1 MARDLLGETR
11 AFVLKWRSDRGLEG
25 TKALPNR
32 NELPYQWMAPFLN
45 KVQANKDK
53 LKIGTA

>member
-11 AFVLKWRSDRGLEG
+11 AFVLKWRSDIGLSG
-25 TKALPNR
+25 TNALPNR
-32 NELPYQWMAPFLN
+32 NELPYQWMEPFLN
-45 KVQANKDK
+45 RVQANKDK